1 VPISH
6 DCAVVP
12 AWSAAATFVVGV
24 VIGVAACLAAV
35 RSRRPASAVSEPAA
49 EVAAASEPATEATAA
64 SEPITEATA
73 ASEPIT
79 EATAASEPTTGPAP
93 SDQVERLEVE
103 VEDVVAELER
113 RYQGRKAE
121 DTPEPAEAE
130 GKARRRSRR

>member
-1 VPISH
+1 M
-6 DCAVVP
+6 VP

-49 EVAAASEPATEATAA
+49 EVAAASEPA
-64 SEPITEATA
+64 TEATA

>member
-35 RSRRPASAVSEPAA
+35 RSRRPTSAVSEPAA
-49 EVAAASEPATEATAA
+49 EVAAASEPV
-64 SEPITEATA
+64 
-73 ASEPIT
+73 T

-113 RYQGRKAE
+113 RYRGRKAE